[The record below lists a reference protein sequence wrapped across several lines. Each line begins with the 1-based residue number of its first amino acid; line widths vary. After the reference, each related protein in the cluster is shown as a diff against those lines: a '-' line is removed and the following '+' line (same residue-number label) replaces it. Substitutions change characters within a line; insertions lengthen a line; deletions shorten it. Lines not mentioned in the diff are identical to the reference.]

1 MQAYE
6 RLIKYA
12 KIYTTSDPKS
22 ETTPST
28 KRQFDLA
35 NILVEEMKE
44 IGIQEVRV
52 DENCYVYGIIPA
64 TKGYEDKYSIGLIA
78 HMDTAPAAPTASAC
92 LTMGSRTGY
101 RRPKTLSGS
110 SIRTTS

>member
-12 KIYTTSDPKS
+12 KVYTTSDPKS

-44 IGIQEVRV
+44 IGIQDVKL
-52 DENCYVYGIIPA
+52 DENC
-64 TKGYEDKYSIGLIA
+64 
-78 HMDTAPAAPTASAC
+78 
-92 LTMGSRTGY
+92 
-101 RRPKTLSGS
+101 
-110 SIRTTS
+110 

>member
-6 RLIKYA
+6 RFKIR

-28 KRQFDLA
+28 QRQFDLA

-44 IGIQEVRV
+44 IGIQDVKV
-52 DENCYVYGIIPA
+52 M
-64 TKGYEDKYSIGLIA
+64 KIA
-78 HMDTAPAAPTASAC
+78 MYMELFQQLRDMKINLA
-92 LTMGSRTGY
+92 
-101 RRPKTLSGS
+101 
-110 SIRTTS
+110 

>member
-1 MQAYE
+1 MKAYE

-12 KIYTTSDPKS
+12 KVYTTSDPES

-44 IGIQEVRV
+44 IGIQDVRV
-52 DENCYVYGIIPA
+52 DENCN
-64 TKGYEDKYSIGLIA
+64 
-78 HMDTAPAAPTASAC
+78 
-92 LTMGSRTGY
+92 
-101 RRPKTLSGS
+101 
-110 SIRTTS
+110 

>member
-12 KIYTTSDPKS
+12 KIYTTSDPNS

-28 KRQFDLA
+28 ERQFDLA

-44 IGIQEVRV
+44 ICIQDVRV
-52 DENCYVYGIIPA
+52 DENCYVYGQRYGGISLAGRVYPGKPA
-64 TKGYEDKYSIGLIA
+64 ISQRQSQYL
-78 HMDTAPAAPTASAC
+78 
-92 LTMGSRTGY
+92 L
-101 RRPKTLSGS
+101 
-110 SIRTTS
+110 